1 MTNFKKSS
9 RDCGNPRNNLLG
21 LAACRDRI
29 GFAMKAMV
37 RFDDVALQWRQ
48 DTYEYL
54 RSISAFLRDMIRST
68 LGQGP
73 FVELHLIQ
81 GALPWDNNVSLVFMT
96 LKAASLH
103 YSESDGFRVVQN

>member
-9 RDCGNPRNNLLG
+9 RDCGNPRNYLLG

-29 GFAMKAMV
+29 GFAVNAMV
-37 RFDDVALQWRQ
+37 RFDGVALQWRQ

-103 YSESDGFRVVQN
+103 YSQSDGFRVVQN